1 MLHDVG
7 VAVRE
12 AFAAEMY
19 LELFVKVEKHWQ
31 RRDDALDRLG
41 Y

>member
-1 MLHDVG
+1 
-7 VAVRE
+7 
-12 AFAAEMY
+12 MY